1 MTDDLSAASD
11 AQPTV
16 SIIMNCYN
24 GSKYLREAIDSIY
37 AQTYTDWEIIFW
49 DNASTDNSPEI
60 AKSYDEKLR
69 YFRGEKTVPLYAA
82 RNLALQQASG
92 RYIGF
97 LDCDDMW
104 LLQKLELQVPLFG
117 NDNKV
122 GLVYSNAEI
131 VEGITAI
138 RKMHTALQPSG
149 KIFRQMLKHYNI
161 NIQTVVISRTAL
173 ESLNQ
178 CFDDSLN
185 LAGDTDLFLRIAHDW
200 DVKYLP
206 AVTAKCREHGDNL
219 SLKLAEEIP
228 VEVEYVINK
237 LSILYK
243 NFRKEYEME
252 LIELRMRL
260 WKGLAVSKWKSGK
273 NLEAREL
280 VLRHLLGMRP
290 FILVYLL
297 SFFPYKTMSFIRN
310 NVLWQYAMRLY
321 KAIAFRN

>member
-11 AQPTV
+11 AQPAV

-24 GSKYLREAIDSIY
+24 GEKYLREAIDSIY
-37 AQTYTDWEIIFW
+37 SQTYKNWEIIFW
-49 DNASTDNSPEI
+49 DNVSTDNSPEI
-60 AKSYDEKLR
+60 ARSYDGKLR
-69 YFRGEKTVPLYAA
+69 YFKGEKTVPLYAA
-82 RNLALQQASG
+82 RNYALQQARG
-92 RYIGF
+92 KYIAF
-97 LDCDDMW
+97 LDYDDIW
-104 LLQKLELQVPLFG
+104 LPQKLEQQIPLFDKDKKIG
-117 NDNKV
+117 M
-122 GLVYSNAEI
+122 VYSNAEI
-131 VEGITAI
+131 AEGITAI

-149 KIFRQMLKHYNI
+149 KIFRHLLRHYNI
-161 NIQTVVISRTAL
+161 NIQTVVILRTVL

-178 CFDDSLN
+178 WFDDSLN

-206 AVTAKCREHGDNL
+206 VVTVRCREHGGNL
-219 SLKLAEEIP
+219 SLKLAEDVP
-228 VEVEYVINK
+228 VEIEYIIGKFSN
-237 LSILYK
+237 LYK
-243 NFRKEYEME
+243 DFIREYDPE

-260 WKGLAVSKWKSGK
+260 RKGLAVAKWKSGK
-273 NLEAREL
+273 KSEARQL
-280 VLRHLLGMRP
+280 VLQYLLSMKP